1 MVDMEETE
9 TEAEPVETRKDCKW
23 CDRAW
28 GINGLLLAGIFAFA
42 GLDLLTNGGV
52 SRFISRLFGD
62 HSGASD
68 DEWTADAVAMG
79 EGEDE

>member
-9 TEAEPVETRKDCKW
+9 TETEPVETRKDCKW

-28 GINGLLLAGIFAFA
+28 GINGLLLGAIFTYA
-42 GLDLLTNGGV
+42 GLDLLTGGGLT
-52 SRFISRLFGD
+52 RYITRLFGNSKPD
-62 HSGASD
+62 IM
-68 DEWTADAVAMG
+68 DEWIAQTDEG